1 MARDTSPIALP
12 SVLQL
17 TSLSALLPTPQS
29 PSLSQAPSYDA
40 IVIGA
45 GVVGCSVAYHL
56 TALGAGRVLVLD
68 RTQVG
73 AGTTAQ
79 SSGIL
84 RTHYSVPENVALAQ
98 RSWRVFEDFAN
109 YLGDDEASAGL
120 VRCGYLIAAPEGPK
134 LAPLKASL
142 AAQQA
147 MGITVNVLTATQAAD
162 RLPICRFDD
171 AAFIGFEP
179 QAGFADAYLVATAFA
194 RAARRRGAQI
204 IEGVEV
210 QALLREGG
218 AQAGKVCGVETSRG
232 RFTAPLVIST
242 QNIWARD
249 IERWTGI
256 PTPVT
261 AERHTVLA
269 LQGPQPYSQQMPV
282 YKDLASPGMLYCRSY
297 GGTQMLVSE
306 GTAGLTLAEP
316 NNEPG
321 DISMDYVAE
330 LGAQVAERFPSF
342 ETAGLAS
349 SWTGVYD
356 VTPDWNPVL
365 GRLPEVPGLI
375 VAYGFSG
382 HGFKLSPAVG
392 RVLAQ
397 EALGLPTE
405 VPLAPYALERFRAG
419 RLLVGRYGAGAVS

>member
-1 MARDTSPIALP
+1 MR
-12 SVLQL
+12 Q
-17 TSLSALLPTPQS
+17 
-29 PSLSQAPSYDA
+29 YDV

-45 GVVGCSVAYHL
+45 GVIGASVAFHL
-56 TALGAGRVLVLD
+56 AALGAKSVLVLD

-84 RTHYSVPENVALAQ
+84 RTHYSVPENVELAR
-98 RSWRVFEDFAN
+98 RSWQVFDRFAQV
-109 YLGDDEASAGL
+109 LDDDEASAGL
-120 VRCGYLIAAPEGPK
+120 VQCGYLIAAPEGDK
-134 LAPLKASL
+134 LAPLRTSL

-147 MGITVNVLTATQAAD
+147 MGIPLHLLSADEATQ

-171 AAFIGFEP
+171 AALIGFEP
-179 QAGFADAYLVATAFA
+179 EAGFADAYLVATGFA
-194 RAARRRGAQI
+194 RAARRRGVKI

-210 QALLREGG
+210 QTLLRE
-218 AQAGKVCGVETSRG
+218 QGKVVGVDTSQG
-232 RFTAPLVIST
+232 RFEAPTVVSA
-242 QNIWARD
+242 QNIWAKD

-256 PTPVT
+256 ETPVR

-269 LQGPQPYSQQMPV
+269 LVGPQAYTYAMPV
-282 YKDLASPGMLYCRSY
+282 YKDLGSPGMLYCRSY

-306 GTAGLTLAEP
+306 GITGQALAAP
-316 NNEPG
+316 DNEQG
-321 DISMDYVAE
+321 DVSMDYVAE
-330 LGAQVAERFPSF
+330 VGAQVAERFPSY

-365 GRLPEVPGLI
+365 GRLPDVPGLI

-397 EALGLPTE
+397 EALGLPTD
-405 VPLAPYALERFRAG
+405 VPLAPYAHERFRAG
-419 RLLVGRYGAGAVS
+419 RLLTGRYGSGAVS